1 MIQNVVSLLT
11 IFITLNF
18 STIAIAIGTSIS
30 LLSYI
35 PLYMCSTKRYLGI
48 SYSMQI
54 GPMFKYTIL
63 AVIMA
68 VCVTPI
74 NTVSLNGFL
83 KLGLQVVLGAVTYIG
98 LLVLTKDRFFFGILN
113 KVKERIKTK

>member
-1 MIQNVVSLLT
+1 
-11 IFITLNF
+11 
-18 STIAIAIGTSIS
+18 
-30 LLSYI
+30 
-35 PLYMCSTKRYLGI
+35 
-48 SYSMQI
+48 MQI

-113 KVKERIKTK
+113 RVKERIKTNE